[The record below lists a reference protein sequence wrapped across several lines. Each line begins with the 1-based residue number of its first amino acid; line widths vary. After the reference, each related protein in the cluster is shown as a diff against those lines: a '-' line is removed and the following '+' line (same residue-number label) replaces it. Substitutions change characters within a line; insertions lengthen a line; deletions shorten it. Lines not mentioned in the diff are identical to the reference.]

1 MDGSKQWGA
10 TINSS
15 WWVLLRFRKFLGQC
29 TVNHWTSMHFG
40 TCAMLFYTLF
50 LFIYFTLIFFYLNWL
65 LGISQMKIL
74 LRLKGLFTLLIPS
87 KSMWSPLN
95 VLMVLDH
102 FFFRVGGQLI
112 KVLTSIKVLPF
123 LAYTYSIMQSYY
135 YFCC

>member
-1 MDGSKQWGA
+1 
-10 TINSS
+10 
-15 WWVLLRFRKFLGQC
+15 
-29 TVNHWTSMHFG
+29 
-40 TCAMLFYTLF
+40 
-50 LFIYFTLIFFYLNWL
+50 
-65 LGISQMKIL
+65 MKIL

-102 FFFRVGGQLI
+102 FFFQGGGQLI

-123 LAYTYSIMQSYY
+123 LAYTYSIMQSYC